1 MPTAVRL
8 KTTADTPVAGMPAR
22 VVICTEV
29 VDPAFSGSPLLD
41 RVSRNRVGVVRP

>member
-29 VDPAFSGSPLLD
+29 VDPGLQRQP
-41 RVSRNRVGVVRP
+41 VVGPGVEEPGRAW